1 MKVKHILEALH
12 GLDDN
17 KPVMITFFLK
27 DEANLLIAEDSNDQP
42 LTDDEWQKAV
52 EQYSNNDYVDQIA
65 SEAYAEIVRNII
77 NERVKK

>member
-17 KPVMITFFLK
+17 EPVMITFFLK
-27 DEANLLIAEDSNDQP
+27 SHADEIGEENDEQP
-42 LTDDEWQKAV
+42 LTNDEWSKAV
-52 EQYSNNDYVDQIA
+52 EKYMKDDHIDQICC
-65 SEAYAEIVRNII
+65 EGYAEIVRSVI